1 MHIDF
6 DSEKPIYQQVAE
18 EIEDAIL
25 TGAFPEETQ
34 VPSTTEISV
43 TYKINPATVLKG
55 MTLLVDE
62 NTLYKKRG
70 VGMFVREG
78 APARILE
85 KRKRDFYRVYV
96 TRLLDEAEK
105 LHISRQE
112 ILDMIQE
119 EEHHETAH

>member
-1 MHIDF
+1 MNINF
-6 DSEKPIYQQVAE
+6 NSEVPIYQQVAE

-55 MTLLVDE
+55 MTILVEE

-70 VGMFVREG
+70 LGMFVSEG
-78 APARILE
+78 APSRILE
-85 KRKRDFYRVYV
+85 KRKKAFFDAYV
-96 TRLLDEAEK
+96 VRLLEEARK

-112 ILDMIQE
+112 ILNMIKGE
-119 EEHHETAH
+119 EQHDATD

>member
-1 MHIDF
+1 MNINYN
-6 DSEKPIYQQVAE
+6 SEVPIYLQIAE

-70 VGMFVREG
+70 VGMFVSEG

-85 KRKRDFYRVYV
+85 KRKKAFYEAYV
-96 TRLLDEAEK
+96 VRLLDEAEK

-112 ILDMIQE
+112 ILNMIKE
-119 EEHHETAH
+119 ENHRETID